1 MNKYIFTNYNKQNIE
16 NLKIYLFL
24 RLLETDTAPDS
35 EMNIFIIKM
44 YIKLVWSDLFDIE
57 WTKISN
63 TNINLKQIIFLKHH
77 GCKNT
82 GGGLDGRCCLKHD
95 VASWWRDMSHERNLT
110 V

>member
-44 YIKLVWSDLFDIE
+44 YIKLV
-57 WTKISN
+57 
-63 TNINLKQIIFLKHH
+63 
-77 GCKNT
+77 
-82 GGGLDGRCCLKHD
+82 
-95 VASWWRDMSHERNLT
+95 
-110 V
+110 